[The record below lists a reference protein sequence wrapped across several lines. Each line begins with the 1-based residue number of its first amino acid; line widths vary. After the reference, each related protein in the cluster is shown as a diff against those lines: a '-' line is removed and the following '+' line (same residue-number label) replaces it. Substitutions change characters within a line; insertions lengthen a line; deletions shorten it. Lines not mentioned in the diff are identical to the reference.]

1 MVAEILKTVDS
12 LSGQPRIL
20 GIAIL
25 LVCLSV
31 IVWILEKQYQFSIPI
46 PPNLKQFFP
55 WIILF
60 LTTVLAF
67 WGIYLTIYSPPIK
80 ETSIEEFYKGI
91 YLTEKKALIAE
102 DLNKICASSEP
113 FALTYSFYRKNL
125 SSLYQGRMVFPGG
138 KSEDRG
144 CNKGKFI
151 DYYAND
157 DSFCQ
162 GTVTAENLDFPWGS
176 ELAQVELKWNPGNFS
191 KDRCSDEEV
200 ILNRKS

>member
-1 MVAEILKTVDS
+1 MVAEIINAVVS

-20 GIAIL
+20 GIALIL
-25 LVCLSV
+25 VSLAA
-31 IVWILEKQYQFSIPI
+31 IVWILGNEYRLNIPI

-55 WIILF
+55 SVILF
-60 LTTVLAF
+60 LATVLAF
-67 WGIYLTIYSPPIK
+67 WGISLTIYSPPIK
-80 ETSIEEFYKGI
+80 ETSIEEFYEGI
-91 YLTEKKALIAE
+91 YLTENKALIAE

-125 SSLYQGRMVFPGG
+125 FSLYQGRMVFPGG

-191 KDRCSDEEV
+191 EDRCSDEEV